1 MLRRSF
7 GGLKSRQLARKAGAG
22 CCAGDEGDP
31 RMIVIGKGS
40 VQSGECDV
48 MGHMNVRHYVARVG
62 DGLGWLALALGITPD
77 RGFFTPVDQHIRFL
91 RELAAGAAFTIH
103 GGILARCGDR
113 LRVYAEIQHS
123 GTGVAS
129 AAFVTDVELR
139 HSVTGEVLPLP
150 EGLEGKIASLAT
162 TLPPHAGPR
171 GLPFDP
177 IRTPPDA
184 AATAAMGLAEAHL
197 GAIRAEDCDRAG
209 LMRPDVVIAR
219 IWDGIPNLRF
229 RGSEELGAREE
240 GIGSA
245 ALEYRLVY
253 LKPMRVGD
261 LLIIHSGLR
270 ALGEKTTT
278 WTHLLHDGV
287 TGAPVAA
294 AEAIGIGFDLK
305 ARKAV
310 VIDGDRRRVL
320 EALLIPGL
328 SL

>member
-1 MLRRSF
+1 
-7 GGLKSRQLARKAGAG
+7 
-22 CCAGDEGDP
+22 
-31 RMIVIGKGS
+31 MIVIGKGS

-103 GGILARCGDR
+103 GGILARRGEQ
-113 LRVYAEIQHS
+113 LQVYAEIQHS
-123 GTGVAS
+123 GSGVAS

-139 HSVTGEVLPLP
+139 HPLSGEVLPLP
-150 EGLEGKIASLAT
+150 EGVEGKIANLMT

-184 AATAAMGLAEAHL
+184 AATAAMGLTEAHL

-219 IWDGIPNLRF
+219 IWDGVPNLRF

-240 GIGSA
+240 GMGSA
-245 ALEYRLVY
+245 ALEYRLAY
-253 LKPMRVGD
+253 LKPMRLGD
-261 LLIIHSGLR
+261 LLRITSGLR

-320 EALLIPGL
+320 EALLVPGL

>member
-1 MLRRSF
+1 
-7 GGLKSRQLARKAGAG
+7 
-22 CCAGDEGDP
+22 
-31 RMIVIGKGS
+31 
-40 VQSGECDV
+40 
-48 MGHMNVRHYVARVG
+48 
-62 DGLGWLALALGITPD
+62 
-77 RGFFTPVDQHIRFL
+77 
-91 RELAAGAAFTIH
+91 
-103 GGILARCGDR
+103 
-113 LRVYAEIQHS
+113 
-123 GTGVAS
+123 
-129 AAFVTDVELR
+129 
-139 HSVTGEVLPLP
+139 
-150 EGLEGKIASLAT
+150 
-162 TLPPHAGPR
+162 
-171 GLPFDP
+171 
-177 IRTPPDA
+177 
-184 AATAAMGLAEAHL
+184 MGLTEAHL

-219 IWDGIPNLRF
+219 IWDGVPNLRF

-253 LKPMRVGD
+253 LQPMRMGD

-294 AEAIGIGFDLK
+294 AEAVGIGFDLK

-310 VIDGDRRRVL
+310 VIDGNRRLVL

>member
-1 MLRRSF
+1 
-7 GGLKSRQLARKAGAG
+7 
-22 CCAGDEGDP
+22 
-31 RMIVIGKGS
+31 MIVIGKGS

-91 RELAAGAAFTIH
+91 REMAAGAAFTIY
-103 GGILARCGDR
+103 GGILERRGDR
-113 LRVYAEIQHS
+113 LRVYAEIQNS
-123 GTGVAS
+123 GTGAAS

-139 HSVTGEVLPLP
+139 HPITGEVLPLP
-150 EGLEGKIASLAT
+150 GGLGGKMESLAI

-184 AATAAMGLAEAHL
+184 AAVAAMGLTVAHL

-219 IWDGIPNLRF
+219 IWDGVPNLRF
-229 RGSEELGAREE
+229 RGTEELGAREE
-240 GIGSA
+240 AMGSA
-245 ALEYRLVY
+245 ALEYRLAY
-253 LKPMRVGD
+253 LKPMRLGD
-261 LLIIHSGLR
+261 LLRISSGLR
-270 ALGEKTTT
+270 DLGEKTTT
-278 WTHLLHDGV
+278 WTHLLHDGA

-294 AEAIGIGFDLK
+294 AEAVGISFDLK

-310 VIDGDRRRVL
+310 AIPPDRRRIL

-328 SL
+328 AL

>member
-1 MLRRSF
+1 
-7 GGLKSRQLARKAGAG
+7 
-22 CCAGDEGDP
+22 
-31 RMIVIGKGS
+31 MIVIGKGS

-91 RELAAGAAFTIH
+91 REMAAGAAFTIY
-103 GGILARCGDR
+103 GGILARRGEQ

-123 GTGVAS
+123 STGAAS

-139 HSVTGEVLPLP
+139 HPVTGEVLPLP
-150 EGLEGKIASLAT
+150 EGLDEKIVSLVT
-162 TLPPHAGPR
+162 SLPDHAGPR
-171 GLPFDP
+171 GLPFDL
-177 IRTPPDA
+177 IRIPPDL
-184 AATAAMGLAEAHL
+184 AATAAMGLTEAHL

-253 LKPMRVGD
+253 LQPMRLGD
-261 LLIIHSGLR
+261 LLVIHSGLR

-310 VIDGDRRRVL
+310 VIDGNRRRVL
-320 EALLIPGL
+320 DALLIPGL

>member
-1 MLRRSF
+1 
-7 GGLKSRQLARKAGAG
+7 
-22 CCAGDEGDP
+22 
-31 RMIVIGKGS
+31 MIVIGKGS

-48 MGHMNVRHYVARVG
+48 MGHMNVRHYLARAG
-62 DGLGWLALALGITPD
+62 DGMGWLALALGITPD
-77 RGFFTPVDQHIRFL
+77 RGFFAPVDQHIRFL
-91 RELAAGAAFTIH
+91 REMAAGTAFTIF
-103 GGILARCGDR
+103 GGVVERRGDA
-113 LRVYAEIQHS
+113 LRTYAEIRNS
-123 GTGVAS
+123 GTGVA
-129 AAFVTDVELR
+129 AAALVSDIELR
-139 HSVTGEVLPLP
+139 DPHSGAILPLP
-150 EGLEGKIASLAT
+150 AGLDDKIASLAT
-162 TLPPHAGPR
+162 TLPDHAGPR

-177 IRTPPDA
+177 IRMPPDL
-184 AATAAMGLAEAHL
+184 AATRAMGLTEAHL

-219 IWDGIPNLRF
+219 IWDGVPNLRF

-253 LKPMRVGD
+253 LQPMRMGD

-270 ALGEKTTT
+270 ALGDKTTT

-294 AEAIGIGFDLK
+294 AEAVGIGFDLK

-310 VIDGDRRRVL
+310 VIDGNRRRVL

-328 SL
+328 GL